1 MQDPTGLYRFE
12 SDTDPHHLRASAL
25 VVAMGAFIDAGHTG
39 RLLSDHLLATLDH
52 SVVATFD
59 VDQMLD
65 YRGRRP
71 AMTFD
76 RDRYTAYDDPA
87 IVLYRVLDVD
97 GTPFLMLTGPEP
109 DYQWER
115 MVEAVRGLVRAFGV
129 TLTVGVHG
137 IPMGVPHTRPIGLTQ
152 HASSPALIPDN
163 NPVFGE
169 VQVPSSFA
177 SLLELRL
184 GESGYDTV
192 GFSVHVPH
200 YLAQTDFADAALTG
214 LRAVAGATGLALPT
228 AELAA
233 VAGVNR
239 EAVDAEIGDNEE
251 VLTVVRALE
260 AQYDQWTRGLDKPT
274 LLAPAPDELPTAD
287 EIGAEF
293 EQFLRTHDGRPEDR
307 A

>member
-12 SDTDPHHLRASAL
+12 TDCDPTHMRASSL
-25 VVAMGAFIDAGHTG
+25 VVAMGAFIDAGHAG
-39 RLLSDHLLATLDH
+39 KLISDHLLGALDH
-52 SVVATFD
+52 SVVASFD

-71 AMTFD
+71 LMTFD
-76 RDRYTAYDDPA
+76 RDRYTTYDDPA

-97 GTPFLMLTGPEP
+97 GTPFLLLTGPEP

-115 MVEAVRGLVRAFGV
+115 MTEAVRGLVRTFGV
-129 TLTVGVHG
+129 SLTVSVHG
-137 IPMGVPHTRPIGLTQ
+137 IPMGVPHTRPIGLTA
-152 HASSPALIPDN
+152 HASDGALIPDN

-169 VQVPSSFA
+169 VQVPASFA

-184 GESGYDTV
+184 GESGYDSV

-214 LRAVAGATGLALPT
+214 LRAVSGATGLALPT

-233 VAGVNR
+233 VAGANR
-239 EAVDAEIGDNEE
+239 EAIDSEIGDNEE
-251 VLTVVRALE
+251 VVQVVRALE
-260 AQYDQWTRGLDKPT
+260 GQYDQWTRGLDKPT
-274 LLAPAPDELPTAD
+274 LLAPSIGELPTAD

-293 EQFLRTHDGRPEDR
+293 EQFLRTHSDGE

>member
-1 MQDPTGLYRFE
+1 MQDPTGLYHFE
-12 SDTDPHHLRASAL
+12 SDTDPQHLRASSL

-39 RLLSDHLLATLDH
+39 RLIGDHLLATLDH

-76 RDRYTAYDDPA
+76 RDRYTAYDDPT
-87 IVLYRVLDVD
+87 IVLHRVLDAD

-214 LRAVAGATGLALPT
+214 LRAVAGVTGLALPT
-228 AELAA
+228 ADLAA

-274 LLAPAPDELPTAD
+274 LLAPSPDELPTAD

-293 EQFLRTHDGRPEDR
+293 ERFLRTHDGRPEDR
-307 A
+307 G

>member
-12 SDTDPHHLRASAL
+12 TDCDPHHLRASSL

-39 RLLSDHLLATLDH
+39 RLIADHLLATLDH
-52 SVVATFD
+52 SVIASFD

-76 RDRYTAYDDPA
+76 RDRYTSYDDPA
-87 IVLYRVLDVD
+87 IVLYRVLDSD
-97 GTPFLMLTGPEP
+97 GTPFLLLTGPEP

-137 IPMGVPHTRPIGLTQ
+137 IPMGVPHTRPIGVTQ
-152 HASSPALIPDN
+152 HASNPALIPDN
-163 NPVFGE
+163 TPVFGE
-169 VQVPSSFA
+169 VQVPASFA
-177 SLLELRL
+177 ALLELRL
-184 GESGYDTV
+184 GESGYDTI
-192 GFSVHVPH
+192 GYSLHVPH

-239 EAVDAEIGDNEE
+239 EAIDSEIGDNEE
-251 VLTVVRALE
+251 VLQVVRALE
-260 AQYDQWTRGLDKPT
+260 GQYDQWTRGLDRPS
-274 LLAPAPDELPTAD
+274 LLAPSPEELPTAD

-293 EQFLRTHDGRPEDR
+293 EQFLRTHDRGPG